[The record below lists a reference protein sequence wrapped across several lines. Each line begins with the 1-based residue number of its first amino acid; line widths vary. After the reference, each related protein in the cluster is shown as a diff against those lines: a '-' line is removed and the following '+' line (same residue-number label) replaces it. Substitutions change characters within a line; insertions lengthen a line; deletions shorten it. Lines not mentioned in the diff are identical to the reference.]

1 MRLEGVSLRD
11 AIDAAV
17 EEETVY
23 MLIQL
28 TPDLTVMDLYG
39 ADGYVVMREEEPQ
52 DLEEKFQEIL
62 NSVDEQKPMPSKKV
76 TVKKE
81 SKTLSGKKESG
92 GYKLDKGKICALFKA
107 GWSPT
112 KIADEMNCTTTAVTY
127 HLKKEGLL

>member
-23 MLIQL
+23 MLIRL

-39 ADGYVVMREEEPQ
+39 ADGYVVMREEDPQ

-62 NSVDEQKPMPSKKV
+62 DSVDEQKPMPAKKV
-76 TVKKE
+76 
-81 SKTLSGKKESG
+81 SGMLST
-92 GYKLDKGKICALFKA
+92 KA
-107 GWSPT
+107 QGH
-112 KIADEMNCTTTAVTY
+112 DTTRNSRAR
-127 HLKKEGLL
+127 

>member
-39 ADGYVVMREEEPQ
+39 ADGYVVMREEDPQ
-52 DLEEKFQEIL
+52 DLEEKFREIL
-62 NSVDEQKPMPSKKV
+62 DSVDEQKPMPTKKV
-76 TVKKE
+76 PVKKE
-81 SKTLSGKKESG
+81 SKTLSGKKDT
-92 GYKLDKGKICALFKA
+92 YKLDKGKICALFKA

-112 KIADEMNCTTTAVTY
+112 KIADEMSCTTSAVTY